1 MELKIN
7 EDQSI
12 LVISIKKVVYAVW
25 LESNGFRAFL
35 NVIILYF
42 NTRNFKF
49 HKNVITSS

>member
-12 LVISIKKVVYAVW
+12 LVISIKIVYAVW

-35 NVIILYF
+35 NVITLYF

-49 HKNVITSS
+49 HKNVIISS